1 MEYYQADQADSPDAT
16 FKSSVEEFT
25 EYYHKNSFYDMQERL
40 VRMYVATHDRRVVG
54 YVTLAMAHLRPDATK
69 EIKEKE
75 VNGNIPAL
83 LISHLAVH
91 EDHQRLGIGSKL
103 LDLVFYVVPKLERW
117 SGCRY
122 VVLSPRDDAGVIN
135 FYERYGFEYAPN
147 FNDDK
152 YSAACLMDL
161 RSYYSTQVGGT

>member
-1 MEYYQADQADSPDAT
+1 MA

-40 VRMYVATHDRRVVG
+40 VRMYVAKHDRRVVG
-54 YVTLAMAHLRPDATK
+54 YVTLAMAHIRPDATK

-91 EDHQRLGIGSKL
+91 EDHQRRGIGSKL
-103 LDLVFYVVPKLERW
+103 LDLIFYVVLKLERW

-135 FYERYGFEYAPN
+135 FYERYGFEHPPN
-147 FNDDK
+147 FNDDE

-161 RSYYSTQVGGT
+161 RAYYSAQVGGK